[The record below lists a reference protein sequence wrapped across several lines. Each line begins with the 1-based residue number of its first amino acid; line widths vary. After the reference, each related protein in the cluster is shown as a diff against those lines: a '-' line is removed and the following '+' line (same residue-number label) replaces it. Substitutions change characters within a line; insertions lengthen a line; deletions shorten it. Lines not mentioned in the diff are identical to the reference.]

1 MVWCK
6 RLLTQCQTARADQLF
21 ILRSTIRLKTMSSTH
36 PRPDRR
42 SRREQEIRGRILEAA
57 IACFLER
64 GYEATT
70 IDEIAERAD
79 VARATVF
86 NHYAEKQEL
95 LTAYLA
101 RRRQELVD
109 LLRREPRADLSA
121 RQQLYDALDLLAT
134 FNERDVAESRE
145 LIGAWWRSGGTT
157 TRDPYTGVVLA
168 ELIAAGQR
176 SGEFRSEIDPALVG
190 RLILDAY
197 AGLVLRWVS
206 APVER
211 PFSLRDALRDIG
223 GVILDGISKPK
234 TKASRATSRR

>member
-1 MVWCK
+1 M
-6 RLLTQCQTARADQLF
+6 T
-21 ILRSTIRLKTMSSTH
+21 STH

-42 SRREQEIRGRILEAA
+42 FRREQEIRRRILEAA
-57 IACFLER
+57 IACFLEK

-101 RRRQELVD
+101 RRRQELVG
-109 LLRREPRADLSA
+109 LLRRETRADLSA

-157 TRDPYTGVVLA
+157 TRDPHTGVVLA
-168 ELIAAGQR
+168 EVIVAGQR

-206 APVER
+206 AAQER
-211 PFSLRDALRDIG
+211 PFSLRDALHQIG
-223 GVILDGISKPK
+223 EIILDGISKPK

>member
-1 MVWCK
+1 M
-6 RLLTQCQTARADQLF
+6 
-21 ILRSTIRLKTMSSTH
+21 IRLEAMTATP

-42 SRREQEIRGRILEAA
+42 TRREQEIRRRILDAA
-57 IACFLER
+57 IACFLEK
-64 GYEATT
+64 GFEATT

-109 LLRREPRADLSA
+109 LLRREARADVSA

-157 TRDPYTGVVLA
+157 ARTPHTGVVLA
-168 ELIAAGQR
+168 EVIAAGQR
-176 SGEFRSEIDPALVG
+176 TGEFRSEMDPALVG

-206 APVER
+206 APEER
-211 PFSLRDALRDIG
+211 PFSLRDALRQIG
-223 GVILDGISKPK
+223 DVILDGISNPK
-234 TKASRATSRR
+234 ARRSRGTS

>member
-1 MVWCK
+1 M
-6 RLLTQCQTARADQLF
+6 T
-21 ILRSTIRLKTMSSTH
+21 STH

-42 SRREQEIRGRILEAA
+42 FRREQEIRRRILEAA
-57 IACFLER
+57 IACFLEK

-101 RRRQELVD
+101 RRRQELVG
-109 LLRREPRADLSA
+109 LLRRETRADLSA

-157 TRDPYTGVVLA
+157 TRDPHTGVVLA
-168 ELIAAGQR
+168 EVIVAGQR

-206 APVER
+206 AAQER
-211 PFSLRDALRDIG
+211 PFSLRDALHQIG
-223 GVILDGISKPK
+223 EIILDGISKPK
-234 TKASRATSRR
+234 TKVTRVKT

>member
-1 MVWCK
+1 M
-6 RLLTQCQTARADQLF
+6 T
-21 ILRSTIRLKTMSSTH
+21 STH

-42 SRREQEIRGRILEAA
+42 FRREQEIRRRILEAA
-57 IACFLER
+57 IACFLEK

-101 RRRQELVD
+101 RRRQELVG
-109 LLRREPRADLSA
+109 LLRRETRADLSA

-157 TRDPYTGVVLA
+157 TRDPHTGVVLA
-168 ELIAAGQR
+168 EVIAAGQR
-176 SGEFRSEIDPALVG
+176 NGEFRSEIDPALVG

-206 APVER
+206 AAQER
-211 PFSLRDALRDIG
+211 PFSLRDALHQIG
-223 GVILDGISKPK
+223 EIILDGISKPK
-234 TKASRATSRR
+234 TKVTRVKT